1 MESDQAAHKPE
12 ELPSSSQA
20 GFSLWLIHKVIHSDI
35 HRDIDHYSQPDPL
48 QDPRLDPL
56 LHLPCV
62 GRIQTDWMSFW
73 AALRGSHY
81 RVPHCLRRGLVS
93 ARWQRQPRGSTRISS
108 KAETTIATQ
117 ALTARPMYRPRAWG
131 GASSSASHR
140 RMPRRTRLRCELSSP
155 EARHVVVPSF
165 GSDGFGRP
173 QSEPAVL
180 RFVHSLRLSE
190 LSTQRRSL
198 VQSEVRRDAVARH
211 NLEQAVAKESLWAAP
226 SRLVQEPGDTGGPVG
241 SGPGRESR
249 VDVPASY
256 FEGDGRRSPRH

>member
-1 MESDQAAHKPE
+1 MDSEYLTLARRFNRCRPVLSAVLRLSKILFHVKPMNSQEMELRTKRLHKRRS
-12 ELPSSSQA
+12 PSLLAQA
-20 GFSLWLIHKVIHSDI
+20 GFTLWLIHKVIHSDI
-35 HRDIDHYSQPDPL
+35 HRDIHHYSQPDPL

-117 ALTARPMYRPRAWG
+117 ALTARPMYRPGAWG

-140 RMPRRTRLRCELSSP
+140 RMPKRTRLRCELSSP

-165 GSDGFGRP
+165 GLGRI
-173 QSEPAVL
+173 
-180 RFVHSLRLSE
+180 
-190 LSTQRRSL
+190 
-198 VQSEVRRDAVARH
+198 
-211 NLEQAVAKESLWAAP
+211 
-226 SRLVQEPGDTGGPVG
+226 GPTAIRA
-241 SGPGRESR
+241 SGPPICSL
-249 VDVPASY
+249 P
-256 FEGDGRRSPRH
+256 